1 MLRMGELLKQG
12 IAISAN
18 DYDQQVQYEFTKL
31 NEIKP
36 AMIEEATKN
45 ARAAAEKLHIII
57 TVYDQQGNTI
67 TKKDL
72 KDVEIKQNNQ
82 TICSLNLF
90 DGEEDGSTADFHFD
104 PTWEGYI
111 EAEF

>member
-1 MLRMGELLKQG
+1 MKKFPRINNEDGINTLCRMTTELEYDDIPAEVIELAK
-12 IAISAN
+12 
-18 DYDQQVQYEFTKL
+18 DYRIYTLPHSDAK
-31 NEIKP
+31 
-36 AMIEEATKN
+36 
-45 ARAAAEKLHIII
+45 KLHIII

-90 DGEEDGSTADFHFD
+90 DGEEDGSTADFYFD